1 MVDRIVRGALPA
13 LLVLVVFLGQ
23 AALAQSSL
31 GGSISGSVTDSSGA
45 AISGASV
52 RLTNDAT
59 GVVLTTTTT
68 SAGQYVFPV
77 VVVGSYTLTVTS
89 QGFSQAVVTGLT
101 VSPDKNTPNNVSLKV
116 GTSTSTVEVKAS
128 SVHLET
134 ETAQQSTSID
144 QATYANLPLAL
155 NGSPRSPTEFSDL
168 MPGVADAPSN
178 SSTFNEPGE
187 NQIFSQSVNGG
198 QTLASEIYYDGV
210 SQMDT
215 NVAGDYRNQPVPVDA
230 ISEFTLVQNNY
241 SAEYSRTPGGVLSF
255 NTRSGTNTWH
265 GDAYEFN
272 ENNAMN
278 ARGWFNPVV
287 PAERQNEF
295 GGSAGGFIKRDK
307 AFIFGYGG
315 GFRFNANQPAFVTT
329 IPTALMVKGDFTN
342 YTDSSGHLIP
352 IYDPTTTTFN
362 PATGQYTRQQF
373 SCNGVMNVIC
383 PSRFTAVATGFI
395 PYIPTNYLN
404 SNNEA
409 NFLGGGYTSDSFN
422 RWGVKFDY
430 NLTDKHA
437 IHVFYG
443 DSPWTVSYPQL
454 VYKLP
459 FTGIGFFEPD
469 HSLITRF
476 SDNYTI
482 NDRMLNYFAVGFNR
496 YNETYSSLRDFTHI
510 TFGIQNIPDTTPSFG
525 LGQYGPA
532 GWQDPGQRVID
543 NGIGGS
549 DFVSWIKGRHSVKI
563 GGELRHYQGNTVGT
577 ATSGFSFSTAE
588 TNDPSAANP
597 ADTGNEF
604 ASFLIGAVDSANQS
618 YSVSETTSHFW
629 YMGLYV
635 QDDFK
640 VNRKFTLNVGLRYD
654 IPWTRA
660 IKNNIYSSFQP
671 NYPNPGAGGIPGAL
685 VFAGTGQYHCNCT
698 RFGNTQFNL
707 FQPRLGFSYLVNK
720 KTLVRS
726 GIGVF
731 EGSAGDVLE
740 NGTRILSDGYN
751 ANVNPAT
758 QNGGIT
764 PAFYIQNGFPAF
776 PKPPIIDPSLDN
788 GAGITWIAGRDGI
801 PPRVVYWNIGVQ
813 RELGSFLLELSYVAN
828 RAQHISSTLYNE
840 DQLDPKYLSL
850 QGVLNEPLT
859 PAISQQYNVPFPW
872 PTFSGT
878 VAQALRPFP
887 QYTSISEPA
896 QTSGWSHYNSF
907 QAKLQRQFTSGVS
920 LLVTYTYADALT
932 TGESQHQYL
941 DANGGAQNSFDLT
954 HELTPSA
961 VIPPQTL
968 NLAYV
973 YELPIGHG
981 KAYASHLN
989 PVANALIGGWQV
1001 SGIQHYQSGTTF
1013 NVDIPSDLTHPGP
1026 LSNYEFRP
1034 NLTGQPIKLKFAGS
1048 GVLLNAAAFS
1058 TPAPWTF
1065 GNAPRTLGTRLFAW
1079 NNENVSLSK
1088 RFSFKERYS
1097 FTLQG
1102 NAFNVFNRV
1111 SFGGVDTGSPNT
1123 NPDFGHVN
1131 GQQNSPRVLQVAGT
1145 LKF

>member
-1 MVDRIVRGALPA
+1 M
-13 LLVLVVFLGQ
+13 
-23 AALAQSSL
+23 
-31 GGSISGSVTDSSGA
+31 
-45 AISGASV
+45 
-52 RLTNDAT
+52 
-59 GVVLTTTTT
+59 
-68 SAGQYVFPV
+68 FPV
-77 VVVGSYTLTVTS
+77 VVVGTYTLAVTS
-89 QGFSQAVVTGLT
+89 QGFSQAQVNGLS
-101 VSPDKNTPNNVSLKV
+101 VAPNKNTPANVVLKV
-116 GTSTSTVEVKAS
+116 GTTATTVDVQASTVQ
-128 SVHLET
+128 LET
-134 ETAQQSTSID
+134 ETAEQSTSID
-144 QATYANLPLAL
+144 QSTYANLPLAL
-155 NGSPRSPTEFSDL
+155 NGAPRSPTAFSDL

-215 NVAGDYRNQPVPVDA
+215 NVAGDYRNQPVPVEA
-230 ISEFTLVQNNY
+230 ISEFTLVENNY
-241 SAEYSRTPGGVLSF
+241 SAEYSRTPGGILSF

-265 GDAYEFN
+265 GEAYEFN

-278 ARGWFNPVV
+278 AAGWFNPVV
-287 PAERQNEF
+287 PAERQNEY

-307 AFIFGYGG
+307 AFVFGYGG
-315 GFRFNANQPAFVTT
+315 GFRFNANQPASVTT
-329 IPTALMVKGDFTN
+329 IPTALMVKGDFSS
-342 YTDSSGHLIP
+342 YRDSSGNVIP
-352 IYDPTTTTFN
+352 IYDPTTTTYN
-362 PATGQYTRQQF
+362 PVTGLYTRQQF
-373 SCNGVMNVIC
+373 SCNGVLNVIC
-383 PSRFTAVATGFI
+383 PSRFTAVANGFI

-409 NFLGGGYTSDSFN
+409 NFLSGGYTSDQFN

-430 NLTDKHA
+430 NLTDKNA
-437 IHVFYG
+437 LHVFYG
-443 DSPWTVSYPQL
+443 DSPWKVSYPTI

-469 HSLITRF
+469 HSMIIRV

-482 NDRMLNYFAVGFNR
+482 NDRLLNYFAVGFNR
-496 YNETYSSLRDFTHI
+496 YNETYSALRDFTHI

-532 GWQDPGQRVID
+532 GWGDPGQRVID

-549 DFVSWIKGRHSVKI
+549 DFISWIRGRHSFKI

-577 ATSGFSFSTAE
+577 ATSGFNFSTAE
-588 TNDPSAANP
+588 TNNPSAANP

-629 YMGLYV
+629 YLGTYI
-635 QDDFK
+635 QDNFK
-640 VNRKFTLNVGLRYD
+640 VNRKLTLNLGLRYD

-660 IKNNIYSSFQP
+660 IKNNIYSSFEP

-698 RFGNTQFNL
+698 RFGQTQFNL
-707 FQPRLGFSYLVNK
+707 FQPRLGFAYTVNS
-720 KTLVRS
+720 KTVVRS
-726 GIGVF
+726 GVGVF

-751 ANVNPAT
+751 ANVNPTT

-764 PAFYIQNGFPAF
+764 PAFYIQDGFPAF
-776 PKPPIIDPSLDN
+776 PKPPFLDPSLDN
-788 GAGITWIAGRDGI
+788 GAGITWIAKRDGI

-813 RELGSFLLELSYVAN
+813 REIGGHLLLELNYVAN
-828 RAQHISSTLYNE
+828 RAQHTSSTLYNP

-859 PAISQQYNVPFPW
+859 PAIGQQYNIPLPW
-872 PTFSGT
+872 PTFTGT
-878 VAQALRPFP
+878 VAQALRPYP

-907 QAKLQRQFTSGVS
+907 QAKLQRQFSSGIS
-920 LLVTYTYADALT
+920 LLVTYTYANALT

-954 HELTPSA
+954 HELTTSA
-961 VIPPQTL
+961 SIPPQTL

-981 KAYASHLN
+981 KRYGSSLSG
-989 PVANALIGGWQV
+989 VANAVAGGWQV
-1001 SGIQHYQSGTTF
+1001 SAIQHYQSGTTF

-1026 LSNYEFRP
+1026 VFNYEFRP
-1034 NLTGQPIKLKFAGS
+1034 NLTGQPIKVPFNEGNLT
-1048 GVLLNAAAFS
+1048 VLNPAAFS

-1065 GNAPRTLGTRLFAW
+1065 GNSPRTLGTRLFAW
-1079 NNENVSLSK
+1079 SNEDVSVAK
-1088 RFSFKERYS
+1088 RIIYKERYS

-1111 SFGGVDTGSPNT
+1111 SFGGVDTGSPTT

-1131 GQQNSPRVLQVAGT
+1131 GQQNSPRILQVSGT